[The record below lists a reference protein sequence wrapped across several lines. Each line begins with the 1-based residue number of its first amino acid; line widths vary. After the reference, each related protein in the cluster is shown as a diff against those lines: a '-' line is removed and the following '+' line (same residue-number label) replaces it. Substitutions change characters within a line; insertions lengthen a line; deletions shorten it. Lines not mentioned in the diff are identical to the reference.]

1 MLRKRR
7 WPYRIWIAV
16 DSTGFYAVQVALIRA
31 VLQSVKHQH
40 IRSAQ
45 AMIKTQN
52 DKSQLKKMMKMGNH
66 KSDLAN
72 DGAVRSLDMSISI
85 WD

>member
-7 WPYRIWIAV
+7 WPYHIWVAV

-31 VLQSVKHQH
+31 VLQSVQHQQ

-45 AMIKTQN
+45 VMIKTQN
-52 DKSQLKKMMKMGNH
+52 DKSQFKKK
-66 KSDLAN
+66 K
-72 DGAVRSLDMSISI
+72 
-85 WD
+85 